1 MILACFPA
9 GGVQAD
15 KCTLAA
21 ARAVVGFVVGLDTV
35 DHYISASNRHYLG
48 SFQFTAS
55 LVFVVHHN
63 LGDYAHHLR
72 NYAVVLPVG
81 KCAAKVLKAQWIVLD
96 ADAPT
101 LKECGYDVTCIS
113 CRGLVCSPEVPDEI
127 VSILE
132 QTVLEC
138 VESDE
143 FTEFMN
149 SMYSVAMPMD
159 SAEYT
164 ALLEE
169 ENTTFPPLVEAAG
182 LSSN

>member
-1 MILACFPA
+1 M
-9 GGVQAD
+9 
-15 KCTLAA
+15 
-21 ARAVVGFVVGLDTV
+21 
-35 DHYISASNRHYLG
+35 
-48 SFQFTAS
+48 
-55 LVFVVHHN
+55 
-63 LGDYAHHLR
+63 
-72 NYAVVLPVG
+72 
-81 KCAAKVLKAQWIVLD
+81 
-96 ADAPT
+96 
-101 LKECGYDVTCIS
+101 
-113 CRGLVCSPEVPDEI
+113 PDEI

-159 SAEYT
+159 RAEYT